1 MPQWLLVHAGKLTET
16 QIILSYDPP
25 LMVDKYGFIIATP
38 TSPIKSQQH
47 HGTMG
52 QQQQPDLQVSLQL
65 WLARL
70 CMCSLRPQCC
80 SNNLEPPC
88 TAAQSGHAVACRI
101 HAGKM
106 HDVPHAGT
114 KPA

>member
-1 MPQWLLVHAGKLTET
+1 MRAGKLTET

-52 QQQQPDLQVSLQL
+52 QQQQQPDLEVSSVLHVSLLRSGTCAL
-65 WLARL
+65 WLV
-70 CMCSLRPQCC
+70 LRGA
-80 SNNLEPPC
+80 C
-88 TAAQSGHAVACRI
+88 TAAQHC
-101 HAGKM
+101 
-106 HDVPHAGT
+106 
-114 KPA
+114 